1 MKVHIHFP
9 QHLYVSDISYYMS
22 EKTMINDLRN
32 KQKKSLS
39 CEEKKIKFKLSLW
52 PQKKIFDT

>member
-52 PQKKIFDT
+52 PQKKNI